1 MCRTMARCT
10 RCGREF
16 LVETMV
22 GTVSRKRGN
31 RVEYM
36 CERCAKQ
43 NERYHAINA
52 KVLGTAKKNMVF
64 DGIEFECSYSD
75 DYARNAIF
83 EYGFIPTH
91 DGSLNSDGY
100 ENRYG
105 YYDGNTC
112 EYVSPLMK
120 GLNRASKFCLTCEY
134 LIENG
139 HLKVNNSCGTHF
151 HVSIDSMKDANGN
164 NTGRNSYMDMV
175 RRFYHSLFLPLQKE
189 MNNDLAKVERMFG
202 RCNNHYCSSITE
214 YARPESDRYLW
225 INVKADNNIE
235 FRLNRFVSAKQYQ
248 NLMKM
253 EVKMVQTIVTNFC
266 EHFMD
271 TDFDRTRY
279 EKRTDYRKHKAEV
292 TAKKLVKI
300 YNEFAENI

>member
-1 MCRTMARCT
+1 MCRPTAKCPNCNRVFDVT
-10 RCGREF
+10 S
-16 LVETMV
+16 MV
-22 GTVSRKRGN
+22 RTHSRKRGE
-31 RVEYM
+31 RPILM
-36 CERCAKQ
+36 CRDCAER

-52 KVLGTAKKNMVF
+52 KILGTAKKNAVF
-64 DGIEFECSYSD
+64 CGIEFESSFSD
-75 DYARNAIF
+75 EFARATIF

-91 DGSLNSDGY
+91 DASLNSDEY
-100 ENRYG
+100 SSRYG
-105 YYDGNTC
+105 YDGSTC
-112 EYVSPLMK
+112 EYVSALMK
-120 GLNRASKFCLTCEY
+120 GLNRASKFCLTCDY

-139 HLKVNNSCGTHF
+139 HLKVNSSCGTHF
-151 HVSIDSMKDANGN
+151 HVSINSMKDENGS
-164 NTGRNSYMDMV
+164 NTGRNSYMDMI
-175 RRFYHSLFLPLQKE
+175 RRFYHSLFIPLAEE
-189 MNNDLAKVERMFG
+189 MARDTEKCKKVFG
-202 RCNNHYCSSITE
+202 RTFNHYAERPYENCSTNN
-214 YARPESDRYLW
+214 RYLF

-235 FRLNRFVSAKQYQ
+235 FRLNRFTSGKQYQ

>member
-22 GTVSRKRGN
+22 GTISRKRGN

-36 CERCAKQ
+36 CNTCAKQ

-52 KVLGTAKKNMVF
+52 KILGTAKKNMVLC
-64 DGIEFECSYSD
+64 GIEFESSFSNE
-75 DYARNAIF
+75 YARNTIF

-91 DGSLNSDGY
+91 DASLNSDEY
-100 ENRYG
+100 SSRYG
-105 YYDGNTC
+105 YDGSTC
-112 EYVSPLMK
+112 EYVSALMK
-120 GLNRASKFCLTCEY
+120 GLNRASKFCLTCDY
-134 LIENG
+134 LISEG
-139 HLKVNNSCGTHF
+139 HLKVNSSCGTHF
-151 HVSIDSMKDANGN
+151 HVSINSMKDENGS

-175 RRFYHSLFLPLQKE
+175 RRFYHSLFIPLAEE
-189 MNNDLAKVERMFG
+189 MSRDTEKCTKVFG
-202 RCNNHYCSSITE
+202 RTFNHYAEKPYENCNTNN
-214 YARPESDRYLW
+214 RYLF

-235 FRLNRFVSAKQYQ
+235 FRLNRFVSGKQYQ

-253 EVKMVQTIVTNFC
+253 EVKMVQAIVTNFC